1 MDKEKIIKAAF
12 WLLGFSTSVMISAIS
27 LFIGF
32 NNIKYGSYTIFI
44 IGLIFIPVLFF
55 CAFKAV
61 KLLLESIF
69 D

>member
-1 MDKEKIIKAAF
+1 MDKEKIVKAAF
-12 WLLGFSTSVMISAIS
+12 WLLGFSTSVMISAIF

-32 NNIKYGSYTIFI
+32 NNMSHGSYTIFI
-44 IGLIFIPVLFF
+44 IGLLFLPVLFF
-55 CAFKAV
+55 CAFKGV